1 MGAKTSRQLKEN
13 MSLVTSKAEL
23 SSVFFK
29 FKELEMSAAIYLG
42 ALLQRDRNKAETLR
56 ETKHFLY

>member
-1 MGAKTSRQLKEN
+1 